1 MASIDPDAIPAF
13 AIRDGVPVRRL
24 DDAGYTP
31 GIFTEEDGRLTAV
44 IDATNAESVK
54 GLEFD
59 NVVVLNPLEIV
70 ATSPQ
75 GLQNL
80 YVCITRATQ
89 TLTLVGDTG
98 DLI

>member
-1 MASIDPDAIPAF
+1 M
-13 AIRDGVPVRRL
+13 PVRRL
-24 DDAGYTP
+24 EDAGYTP